1 MRVVGSQHRLAEVLH
16 PGGFGMGV
24 VRHRA
29 GYDLGGVSA
38 CEPQELVDLVTGDVG
53 DDSSRSLPVIEPAG
67 TPLTSRE
74 VSTVTFTMGSE
85 SESLH
90 HLTDP
95 AFADQLAGLRHTA
108 HLEPLGEGDR
118 PDAPGHVHRLLDLV
132 KLLKADA

>member
-1 MRVVGSQHRLAEVLH
+1 MCVVSTQHRFAEVLH
-16 PGGFGMGV
+16 PGGFEMGV

-53 DDSSRSLPVIEPAG
+53 ENSSRSLPVIEPAG
-67 TPLTSRE
+67 TPLTSSE
-74 VSTVTFTMGSE
+74 VSAVTFTMRSE

-95 AFADQLAGLRHTA
+95 PFADELAGPGHTA
-108 HLEPLGEGDR
+108 HLEPLGEGD
-118 PDAPGHVHRLLDLV
+118 
-132 KLLKADA
+132 